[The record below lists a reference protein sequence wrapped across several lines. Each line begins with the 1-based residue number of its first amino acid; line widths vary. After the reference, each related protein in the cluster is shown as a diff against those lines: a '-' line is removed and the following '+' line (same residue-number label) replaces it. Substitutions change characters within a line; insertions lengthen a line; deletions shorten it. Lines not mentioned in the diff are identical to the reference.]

1 MPAQPLT
8 VLAALGIGAWA
19 SLTWPER
26 NIGLAV
32 CLTMLAAG
40 LLMWVVARHRRD
52 PWTIAC
58 AVLAAVL
65 ATTTMIRDGGGVV
78 ALAVLVGVVVAAAGL
93 TRARTL
99 LSVPL
104 SVIAWPLSGLRGLPL
119 LGRTITATS
128 KVSKLWPILRTVGF
142 SLVALALFG
151 GLFASGDALFG
162 SWAEALVPDLGW
174 DTIVARTFV
183 LALVAGVALTGAYL
197 ALNPPPVAD
206 VALPEGRRAAHRW
219 EWGVPV
225 GIVVALFAG
234 FLVAQATAMWG
245 GHDYL
250 ERTTGLTYAEYVHQ
264 GFGQLTVATFLTVV
278 VVALT
283 MHVAARDTAR
293 DRLLIRLLLGAL
305 CVLTLAVV
313 ASALYRMS
321 LYQDAF
327 GYTVLRVFVDG
338 FELWLG
344 LVIVFLLVAGV
355 RLSGWWVPRAV
366 LVSAAVFALVFAA
379 MNPDAWVAGRNID
392 RFEAGSSLDTGYL
405 STLGADATPV
415 IVDRLPAEMASCITS
430 SWSGTPVRDRR
441 LAGLEPRPQ
450 PGHGRPRH
458 VAPGS
463 LRQHL
468 HAVPD
473 RRLPPVTPKPA
484 SRRGVADGILRGMD
498 DRTVLVLNGPNLNLL
513 GEREPEVYGSAT
525 LADVEALCRETAD
538 AWGLVVDFRQTNH
551 EGTLVDWVQEGRAGI
566 AGIVVNAAGYTHT
579 SVALRDALSA
589 CRVPRVEVHISD
601 IHAREEFRHH
611 SYLTDVCDHHV
622 IGHGVQGYAEAVE
635 WVAERRARA

>member
-1 MPAQPLT
+1 VTPRDGGAGAGGGAFDGYWPEQGVPAQPLT

-65 ATTTMIRDGGGVV
+65 ATTTMVRDGGGVV

-162 SWAEALVPDLGW
+162 SWAEALVPDLSW
-174 DTIVARTFV
+174 DTIIARTFV
-183 LALVAGVALTGAYL
+183 LTLVAGVALTGAYL

-245 GHDYL
+245 GHEYL

-264 GFGQLTVATFLTVV
+264 GFGQLTVATFLTVA
-278 VVALT
+278 VVALPI
-283 MHVAARDTAR
+283 HVAARDTAR

-344 LVIVFLLVAGV
+344 LVIVFLLAAGV

-366 LVSAAVFALVFAA
+366 LVSAAAFALVFAA

-430 SWSGTPVRDRR
+430 SWSGTPFETDDWLAWNLGRSRATAARDT
-441 LAGLEPRPQ
+441 
-450 PGHGRPRH
+450 
-458 VAPGS
+458 
-463 LRQHL
+463 
-468 HAVPD
+468 
-473 RRLPPVTPKPA
+473 LPPAPSASTCTPYQT
-484 SRRGVADGILRGMD
+484 D
-498 DRTVLVLNGPNLNLL
+498 
-513 GEREPEVYGSAT
+513 
-525 LADVEALCRETAD
+525 
-538 AWGLVVDFRQTNH
+538 DFR
-551 EGTLVDWVQEGRAGI
+551 
-566 AGIVVNAAGYTHT
+566 
-579 SVALRDALSA
+579 
-589 CRVPRVEVHISD
+589 P
-601 IHAREEFRHH
+601 
-611 SYLTDVCDHHV
+611 
-622 IGHGVQGYAEAVE
+622 
-635 WVAERRARA
+635 